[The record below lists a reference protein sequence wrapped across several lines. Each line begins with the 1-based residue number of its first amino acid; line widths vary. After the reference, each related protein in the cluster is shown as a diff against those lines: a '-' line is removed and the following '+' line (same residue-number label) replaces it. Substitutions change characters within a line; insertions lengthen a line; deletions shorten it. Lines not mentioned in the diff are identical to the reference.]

1 MDCNHYVPQAAACY
15 ARSGRPKALC
25 ASILPLLFSLFLC
38 TSVRAQ
44 NVPTGSAAGTNKLT
58 ITILSQADSTPVADV
73 DVFILEASVDGK
85 TNRAGK
91 TVLKIP
97 ATIPAVTLTMYGNG
111 FASQQ
116 DLVTLSGDQ
125 SRTYYLAPLS
135 QNLTAVTVLAEQE
148 KRFAIRRL
156 RAVEGTAIY
165 LGKKTE
171 VVRLDGLTVNLA
183 SNQARQ
189 IYAEVSG
196 LNIYESDD
204 AGLQLSIGG
213 RGLDPSRTAS
223 FNTRQNGYDISA
235 DVLGYP
241 ESYYTPPAEALS
253 EIQVVRGA
261 ASLQY
266 GTQFGGLVNF
276 VFRKPNKRKKIE
288 LTTRQT
294 AGSYGLLTNFTSL
307 SGTIGKVGYYGY
319 FNYKQ
324 GDGFRPNSEFSS
336 RNAFLHLDYELAEN
350 SKLTFE
356 YTYLNYL
363 AQQAGGLTDAQFYD
377 DPLQSNRTRNWF
389 EVDWQLFNLRWDHK
403 LNGQANAS
411 ISIFGLDAA
420 RRAVGFRTNRVSQV
434 DDLDAPRDLISG
446 EFQNWGV
453 EGRLLNRYKLGR
465 RNAVFL
471 VGAKYYHANNAA
483 FQGPGT
489 NGSDADFRLAND
501 RYPTF
506 PNQSAFD
513 FPNRNLA
520 LFGEHILYLNDKLS
534 ITPGIRYEYI
544 RTASE
549 GSFRRIDFDLAGN
562 PIRDDEF
569 ADNRTFERNLLLL
582 GAGLSYQ
589 PSEKLEF
596 FGNLSQNYRSV
607 TFNDIR
613 TVNPSF
619 QVDPDISDEDGFTAD
634 LGVRGS
640 LKRFSYTANV
650 FGLRYNDR
658 LGEVLTAETRTQ
670 PDGTE
675 VETGRIIRLR
685 GNIGAAFI
693 YGLES
698 LLEWNALEGET
709 AKELPYTL
717 TLFAN
722 TSLTRS
728 QYVASDLA
736 GVEGNQVEFIPALN
750 LKTGLRFGY
759 GNLLGSFQYSYLS
772 EQFTDASNA
781 PQDRRDNQSG
791 IIGTIPAY
799 SIVDLSLSYRWRK
812 LTLESGVNNLL
823 NASYFTRRATG
834 YPGPGIIPS
843 SPRTVYVTVGL
854 TL

>member
-1 MDCNHYVPQAAACY
+1 MACNYGLQDY
-15 ARSGRPKALC
+15 RTTRL
-25 ASILPLLFSLFLC
+25 LTLLFTLLGTCVS
-38 TSVRAQ
+38 AQ
-44 NVPTGSAAGTNKLT
+44 NTLSV
-58 ITILSQADSTPVADV
+58 TILSQVDSTPVSEV
-73 DVFILEASVDGK
+73 EVFVLEASVDAK
-85 TNRAGK
+85 TNREGNA
-91 TVLKIP
+91 VLQLPTEISS
-97 ATIPAVTLTMYGNG
+97 VTLTMYGNG
-111 FASQQ
+111 FSSRQ
-116 DLVTLSGDQ
+116 DVITLPFPTSK
-125 SRTYYLAPLS
+125 TYYLAPLS
-135 QNLTAVTVLAEQE
+135 QNLSAVTVLAEQE

-213 RGLDPSRTAS
+213 RGLDPNRTAS

-276 VFRKPNKRKKIE
+276 VFRKPNPRKKIE

-294 AGSYGLLTNFTSL
+294 IGSFGLLTNFTSL
-307 SGTIGKVGYYGY
+307 GGTVGKLGYYGY
-319 FNYKQ
+319 FNYKT
-324 GDGFRPNSEFSS
+324 GDGFRANSRFESN
-336 RNAFLHLDYELAEN
+336 NAFLHLDYSLADN

-356 YTYLNYL
+356 YTFLDYL

-377 DPLQSNRTRNWF
+377 DPFQSNRTRNWF

-403 LNGQANAS
+403 LNDQTNAS
-411 ISIFGLDAA
+411 LSVFGLDAA

-434 DDLDAPRDLISG
+434 DDLEAPRDLIAG

-453 EGRLLNRYKLGR
+453 EGRLLKRYQFGL

-471 VGAKYYHANNAA
+471 LGAKYYHANNTA

-489 NGSDADFRLAND
+489 NSLNADFTLATD

-569 ADNRTFERNLLLL
+569 TDNRIFERNLLLL
-582 GAGLSYQ
+582 GAGLSFQ
-589 PSEKLEF
+589 PSEQLEF
-596 FGNLSQNYRSV
+596 FGNISQNYRSV

-619 QVDPDISDEDGFTAD
+619 QVDPNISDEDGYTSD
-634 LGVRGS
+634 IGIRGKA
-640 LKRFSYTANV
+640 KRLSYTANV

-698 LLEWNALEGET
+698 LVEWNALENKT
-709 AKELPYTL
+709 KNDLPFIL

-722 TSLTRS
+722 TSVTRS
-728 QYVASDLA
+728 RYVSSDLP

-750 LKTGLRFGY
+750 LKSGLRFGY
-759 GNLLGSFQYSYLS
+759 GNLLGSLQYSYLS

-791 IIGTIPAY
+791 IVGTIPAY
-799 SIVDLSLSYRWRK
+799 GIMDFSLSYRWRK
-812 LTLESGVNNLL
+812 LSVEGGANNLL
-823 NASYFTRRATG
+823 NERYFTRRATG

-843 SPRTVYVTVGL
+843 SPRAFYLTVGL
-854 TL
+854 IL